1 MKKTEN
7 GWIELI
13 KIIVMAVI
21 VFLPV
26 VFLCLFIRNHTM
38 DYSDGETPYYF
49 WNRDFTH
56 TKQDQ
61 YFSTLILGDSAANAA
76 YLPEAMSEGTVNLSL
91 GGTTIVENYYVLQ
104 DWLSCHEAPRT
115 VYLSFMDYHLIYD
128 NMFYERTVYSHRLT
142 LEQEKEILK
151 HAREA
156 EDENIA
162 VSDADLRLLEYNWYL
177 PKYYLPALLNAGFT
191 ERRAE
196 NEEHYNDI
204 NLHRGAY
211 IGLTAEMYADTDQNT
226 YDSYL
231 VNPLYD
237 RYYRMFLQLCQE
249 KGIQVRIVS
258 LPKTGNSVLTPEYHD
273 QRDGYYSSLVSD
285 YDNAMYFCEVDAC
298 DGRYFL
304 DWEHFNV
311 YGGWMWSNYI
321 RSRFPEDFDD
331 EPMKWETLAG
341 IFDYMKLAKDPDLLV
356 DFASGKEIAVIA
368 VTANDYQL
376 LEKFWDTEKEISG
389 KRVYIENGVE
399 VNFMVNEIDGD
410 INTVA
415 LIANEDG
422 THAIYLHGEYYPVKI
437 DPYADLTLIFI
448 NTNDFTPALIRN
460 YLRTGEGLVGN

>member
-26 VFLCLFIRNHTM
+26 IFLCLFIRNHTM

-104 DWLSCHEAPRT
+104 DWLDHHEVPRT
-115 VYLSFMDYHLIYD
+115 VYISLMDYHLSYD

-142 LEQEKEILK
+142 VDQEKEVLK
-151 HAREA
+151 NARET

-162 VSDADLRLLEYNWYL
+162 VNDADLRLLEYNWYL

-191 ERRAE
+191 ERRTE
-196 NEEHYNDI
+196 NEAHYNEI

-211 IGLTAEMYADTDQNT
+211 IGLSAEIYSNTGQIT
-226 YDSYL
+226 YDGFH

-258 LPKTGNSVLTPEYHD
+258 LPRTGNSVFTPEYRQ
-273 QRDGYYSSLVSD
+273 QRDGYYNSLVSE
-285 YDNAMYFCEVDAC
+285 YDNAMYFCEVDTC

-304 DWEHFNV
+304 DWEHFNI
-311 YGGWMWSNYI
+311 YGGWMWSTYI

-331 EPMKWETLAG
+331 EPMKWETLSG
-341 IFDYMKLAKDPDLLV
+341 IIEYMKIAKEPDLLV
-356 DFASGKEIAVIA
+356 DFANGKEIIAIA
-368 VTANDYQL
+368 VTADNYQL
-376 LEKFWDTEKEISG
+376 LEKFRDTEKEISG
-389 KRVYIENGVE
+389 KRVYVQNGVE
-399 VNFMVNEIDGD
+399 MNLMVNETDGD
-410 INTVA
+410 INTIA
-415 LIANEDG
+415 LAANEDG
-422 THAIYLHGEYYPVKI
+422 THSILLHGEFYPIKI

-448 NTNDFTPALIRN
+448 NMRDNTPVMIRN
-460 YLRTGEGLVGN
+460 YVRTGEGLVGN